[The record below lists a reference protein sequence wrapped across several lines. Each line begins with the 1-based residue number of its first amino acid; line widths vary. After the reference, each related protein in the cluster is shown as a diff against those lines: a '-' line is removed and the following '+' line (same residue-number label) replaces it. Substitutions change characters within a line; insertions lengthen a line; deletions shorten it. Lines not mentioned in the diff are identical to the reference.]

1 MASQQNSSA
10 GTSQRAANP
19 PVIDRAAIDRLIR
32 DGMKE
37 LTTLD
42 AIMHNKYAR
51 NPDKLRAWQSASHIE
66 RAPQREKKPSATAS
80 TADTSTTQ
88 PKAA

>member
-1 MASQQNSSA
+1 
-10 GTSQRAANP
+10 
-19 PVIDRAAIDRLIR
+19 
-32 DGMKE
+32 MKQ

-51 NPDKLRAWQSASHIE
+51 NPDKLRARQSASHIE
-66 RAPQREKKPSATAS
+66 RAPQREKKPSASSS
-80 TADTSTTQ
+80 TSSTSRPQ